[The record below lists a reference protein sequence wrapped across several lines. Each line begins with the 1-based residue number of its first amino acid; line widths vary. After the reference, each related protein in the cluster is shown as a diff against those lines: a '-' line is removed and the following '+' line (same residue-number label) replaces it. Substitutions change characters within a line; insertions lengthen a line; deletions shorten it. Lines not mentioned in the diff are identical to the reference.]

1 MAYETYFEIEK
12 STYTI
17 ERNMPR
23 THYHKHY
30 EILYV
35 YNNTRNLVVGERE
48 YTLDKNTVAI
58 IPPFIP
64 HLTLSGGVLPQE
76 RLAINFYESYIHD
89 VRIALGEDILNCAG
103 TPCTVIDISSFTEKF
118 SLVTIEL
125 QNSDSEIERKLIL
138 CKLLH
143 LLSNNSP
150 ARMKNEDAGE
160 IIKFVE
166 ANFGEKITLDILAEK
181 FHLSKFTVSRYFSRY
196 TGMSLPKYLNSI
208 RIINAKKYLKE
219 GMRVTETAF
228 HCGFESTANFDRVFL
243 AQVGMSPMKFK
254 KEQFESIDLQK

>member
-1 MAYETYFEIEK
+1 MDFEIERA
-12 STYTI
+12 TYTI

-30 EILYV
+30 EVLYI
-35 YNNTRNLVVGERE
+35 YNNTRTLVVGDRE
-48 YTLDKNTVAI
+48 YLLDKNTVAI

-89 VRIALGEDILNCAG
+89 IRIALGDDILNCAG
-103 TPCTVIDISSFTEKF
+103 TPCSVIDTSSFAEKF
-118 SLVTIEL
+118 SSIITEL
-125 QNSDSEIERKLIL
+125 QNSDSETERKLIL
-138 CKLLH
+138 CTLLH
-143 LLSNNSP
+143 LLSKNSP
-150 ARMKNEDAGE
+150 ARTKNEDAGE

-166 ANFGEKITLDILAEK
+166 ANFGERITLDLLSEK

-208 RIINAKKYLKE
+208 RVINAKKYLRDGQK
-219 GMRVTETAF
+219 VTDVAF
-228 HCGFESTANFDRVFL
+228 RCGFESVSNFDRVFTN
-243 AQVGMSPMKFK
+243 QVGISPMKFK
-254 KEQFESIDLQK
+254 KA